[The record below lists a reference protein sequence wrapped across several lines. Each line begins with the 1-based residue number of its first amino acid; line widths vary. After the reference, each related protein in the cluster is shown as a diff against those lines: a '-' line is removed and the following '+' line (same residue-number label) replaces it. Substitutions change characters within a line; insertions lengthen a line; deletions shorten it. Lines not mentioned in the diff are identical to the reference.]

1 MNAVIALADHPYAQA
16 LAWALLHFLWQGA
29 LLGLAAMVCFRI
41 FKQSSSVRYGIGVA
55 TLAAMLAAPVTTT
68 IWIASRSTAVAATD
82 SSVSLV
88 RPAAT
93 APAPLGLVP
102 AATANAAT
110 NPTTPPLTNVVL
122 AIWMAG
128 VLALSIRLLGGWLTA
143 HRVAQRQRRPATP
156 EIQAMAARLAERLAL
171 RRIVDV
177 VESAGVAV
185 PIMVGWL
192 KPVIVLPTAVIS
204 GFTPDQ
210 VEALIVHELA
220 HIRRNDYLVNL
231 LQAAVETVLFYHPAV
246 WWVSGRIRAEREH
259 CCDDVAVTIC
269 DRLVYARALSDLAAL
284 TTPALAMAA
293 SNGSLVDRV
302 RRILGRP
309 TAESESGAGWLPVF
323 LILAVVAPA
332 LPATLQSA
340 VPAVTPVQIAQ
351 APPVPPQQSTPVAV
365 AVAPAEPAQAVP
377 VAVAITETPQA
388 TTTTAS
394 AVRLQ
399 TAQSAEAAA
408 ELQRVEEA
416 LKRLA
421 EQQHETMTKEFELAI
436 AANESQS
443 KAQIDELIAKLKAVQ
458 QEYERAKRMA
468 DVGVASDEG
477 AKVLQQQLEQI
488 QREMQTVEAKRNFE
502 TSRLMLNRAQAQQK
516 RDYDQ
521 LLEQYAKL
529 QGYPREKTIRATGD
543 LQLDVVDAE
552 ARPEPVTDRN
562 ATARAGDTVDVIVS
576 GEAELPGFTIEPDG
590 TIRLPFLGSI
600 EVKGLTTR
608 QIAEA
613 VAKRLTDRKLATN
626 PQVSVTLRRR

>member
-82 SSVSLV
+82 SSMSLV
-88 RPAAT
+88 RPEAT

-102 AATANAAT
+102 AATANAAA

-122 AIWMAG
+122 AIWMVG

-231 LQAAVETVLFYHPAV
+231 LQAAVETVLFYQPAV

-259 CCDDVAVTIC
+259 CCDDVAVTMC

-309 TAESESGAGWLPVF
+309 TAESGTGAGWLPVF

-340 VPAVTPVQIAQ
+340 ARSVTPVQIAQ

-365 AVAPAEPAQAVP
+365 AVAQAEPAQAAP
-377 VAVAITETPQA
+377 VAVAITETPQ
-388 TTTTAS
+388 TTAS
-394 AVRLQ
+394 AARPQ

-408 ELQRVEEA
+408 EVQRVEED

-421 EQQHETMTKEFELAI
+421 EQQRETMTKQFELAI
-436 AANESQS
+436 AANETQS
-443 KAQIDELIAKLKAVQ
+443 KAQIDELRAKLKGLQ
-458 QEYERAKRMA
+458 SEYERAKRMA
-468 DVGVASDEG
+468 DAGLASEDGVRMF
-477 AKVLQQQLEQI
+477 QQAIEQV
-488 QREMQTVEAKRNFE
+488 QREMQTVEANRNFE
-502 TSRLMLNRAQAQQK
+502 LSRLMLDRAQAQQK

-529 QGYPREKTIRATGD
+529 QGYPREKIRATGD
-543 LQLDVVDAE
+543 LKLDVVDAE
-552 ARPEPVTDRN
+552 VRPEAVTDPS

-576 GEAELPGFTIEPDG
+576 GEAELPEFSVEPDG
-590 TIRLPFLGSI
+590 TIRLPFIGSI

>member
-68 IWIASRSTAVAATD
+68 IWIASRSTAVAATN
-82 SSVSLV
+82 SSMSLV

-93 APAPLGLVP
+93 ARAPLGLVP

-122 AIWMAG
+122 AIWVAG

-309 TAESESGAGWLPVF
+309 TAESGTGAGWLPVF

-340 VPAVTPVQIAQ
+340 ARAVTPVQIAQ
-351 APPVPPQQSTPVAV
+351 APPVPPQQARPVTVAV
-365 AVAPAEPAQAVP
+365 QAEPAQAVP
-377 VAVAITETPQA
+377 AAVAITETPQA
-388 TTTTAS
+388 TATTANT
-394 AVRLQ
+394 VRPQ
-399 TAQSAEAAA
+399 TAQSADAAA

-421 EQQHETMTKEFELAI
+421 EQQRETMTKEFELAI
-436 AANESQS
+436 AANETQS
-443 KAQIDELIAKLKAVQ
+443 KAQIDELRAKLKGLQ
-458 QEYERAKRMA
+458 SEYERAKRMA
-468 DVGVASDEG
+468 DAGVASEDG
-477 AKVLQQQLEQI
+477 VRMFQQAIEQV
-488 QREMQTVEAKRNFE
+488 QREMQTVEANRNLE
-502 TSRLMLNRAQAQQK
+502 LSRLMLDRAQAQQK

-529 QGYPREKTIRATGD
+529 QGYPREKIRATGD
-543 LQLDVVDAE
+543 LKLDVVDAE
-552 ARPEPVTDRN
+552 VRPEAVTDPS

-576 GEAELPGFTIEPDG
+576 GEAELPEFSVEPDG
-590 TIRLPFLGSI
+590 TIRLPFIGSI

-613 VAKRLTDRKLATN
+613 VAKRLTDRKLAAN